1 MSDEE
6 AKEFLMRRIET
17 FIEERIVLADLA
29 IATYGVSKINDG
41 DVVLTYAAYSP
52 SLPPSLQSR
61 CVPSCA
67 CRVSPPVT
75 LSITAAQVTP
85 GGVCSQAGP
94 RRREEIPSHPRGIN
108 PKAGGEESHA
118 KARQGRN
125 SLHTGLAQRCLL
137 CHERGKYS
145 PGLDCSTPSYHP
157 STSPK
162 VTKVFLGAYTLLV
175 NGHLM
180 SRAGTA
186 MVAMVANA
194 YNVPVIVC
202 CETYKF
208 CERVQI
214 DSICFNELGD
224 PDGPCFLML
233 LAIHWT
239 VC

>member
-1 MSDEE
+1 MP
-6 AKEFLMRRIET
+6 M
-17 FIEERIVLADLA
+17 
-29 IATYGVSKINDG
+29 
-41 DVVLTYAAYSP
+41 
-52 SLPPSLQSR
+52 
-61 CVPSCA
+61 
-67 CRVSPPVT
+67 
-75 LSITAAQVTP
+75 
-85 GGVCSQAGP
+85 
-94 RRREEIPSHPRGIN
+94 
-108 PKAGGEESHA
+108 
-118 KARQGRN
+118 
-125 SLHTGLAQRCLL
+125 
-137 CHERGKYS
+137 
-145 PGLDCSTPSYHP
+145 SYHP

-224 PDGPCFLML
+224 PDGTVFPDV
-233 LAIHWT
+233 AIHWT